1 MISSEEL
8 PRNMALSFR
17 EIFGFI
23 LKMSQSFELDEE
35 YDKSETLTVQP
46 QQPILY
52 DSPLEAAY
60 PTQH

>member
-1 MISSEEL
+1 
-8 PRNMALSFR
+8 MALSFL

-23 LKMSQSFELDEE
+23 LKMSQYSELDEK
-35 YDKSETLTVQP
+35 YNKSETLTVQP
-46 QQPILY
+46 QQPTLY